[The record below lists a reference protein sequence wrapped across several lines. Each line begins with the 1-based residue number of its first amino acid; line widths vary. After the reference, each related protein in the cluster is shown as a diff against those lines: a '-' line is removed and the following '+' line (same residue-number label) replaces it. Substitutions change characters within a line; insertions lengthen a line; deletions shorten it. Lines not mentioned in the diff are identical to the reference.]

1 MKQIDSG
8 IFMKKQPLL
17 SNERFNETEFAR
29 EYAEKHTRMSVKL
42 GNKIAGM
49 LSNKSFKHAVILDSG
64 CGSGETIIEIA
75 EKFPSCDF
83 YGIDLSNPLLE
94 IANEKKQKANLTD
107 RVKFLKADVQDIPFP
122 SNYFDL
128 VININMMHLMN
139 EPLTMLNE
147 IVKVLKPEGLFFIS
161 DLKRSVLG
169 FLEKEIKSSYSG
181 YEAKEIIEK
190 SNLPQGQFTSDIIWW
205 RYQNI

>member
-1 MKQIDSG
+1 
-8 IFMKKQPLL
+8 MKKQPLI
-17 SNERFNETEFAR
+17 SNERFNEIEFAR

-42 GNKIAGM
+42 GNRIAGM
-49 LSNKSFKHAVILDSG
+49 LLNKSFKHGIILDSG

-75 EKFPSCDF
+75 KKFPSCDF
-83 YGIDLSNPLLE
+83 YGIDLSDPLLE

-128 VININMMHLMN
+128 VININMLHLMK

-147 IVKVLKPEGLFFIS
+147 IGKVLKPEGLFFIT
-161 DLKRSVLG
+161 DLRRSILG
-169 FLEKEIKSSYSG
+169 YLEKEIKSTYSG
-181 YEAKEIIEK
+181 YEAEEIIGK
-190 SNLPQGQFTSDIIWW
+190 SNLPEGQFTSDMIWW
-205 RYQNI
+205 SYQNM